1 MGRHHPEVKNVPCKI
16 VSDQQKENTLDLLL
30 GVQMPCRELHPDPDT
45 QNTQLAAP
53 QKLDVTPSPEL

>member
-1 MGRHHPEVKNVPCKI
+1 MPCKI